1 MADTRDD
8 FIIAIRSALIKKG
21 AKQKFSLF
29 FLIVISTLILFLESF
44 SFPLI
49 NFSRSIIN
57 DGVYRVSSFASSPIK
72 LGNYLI
78 LTTQNHFRT
87 YNENKMLKLELEDY
101 KKLEFE
107 FDYLKIENEVYKKSI
122 GIVTESEISNSEFGK
137 VIIDKNSPYLKSII
151 LNKGSNSGIKK
162 GMPALSGGYLVGRV
176 VEVNYLSSR
185 ILLLND
191 LNSKIPV
198 TFGTDASVQAIL
210 AGDGSLTPLLMYL
223 PDQYEPIPGLNVYTS
238 GKDGFFD
245 EGIPIGKTILTD
257 KDVLKT
263 KLFTQ
268 TDQLSIIQIK
278 KNKNTKEKEIE

>member
-29 FLIVISTLILFLESF
+29 FLIAISTLILFLESL

-57 DGVYRVSSFASSPIK
+57 DGVYRVSSFASFPIK
-72 LGNYLI
+72 LGNHLI
-78 LTTQNHFRT
+78 LTSQNHFKT
-87 YNENKMLKLELEDY
+87 YNENKKLKSEIEKF
-101 KKLEFE
+101 KKQEFE
-107 FDYLKIENEVYKKSI
+107 LDYLKIENKIYKNSI
-122 GIVTESEISNSEFGK
+122 GIKSEDEISESEFGK
-137 VIIDKNSPYLKSII
+137 VILDKDSPYLKSII

-198 TFGTDASVQAIL
+198 TFGTKKNVQAIL
-210 AGDGSLTPLLMYL
+210 AGDGSLSPLLMYL
-223 PDQYEPIPGLNVYTS
+223 PDQYEPEIGLNVYTS

-245 EGIPIGKTILTD
+245 EGIPVGTTILTE
-257 KDVLKT
+257 KNILKT
-263 KLFTQ
+263 KLFAQ
-268 TDQLSIIQIK
+268 TDQLTIIEIK
-278 KNKNTKEKEIE
+278 KSKSTKTKEIE